1 MSGQYAAMK
10 NDADHSDLQAQYRVG
25 VDVGGT
31 FTDVVLVEEI
41 TGKILTAK
49 VPTVPADPS
58 QGCIAGID
66 KALSAFGIQPRQL
79 SFAVH
84 GTTVATN
91 TIIQGCGAE
100 AGLLTTEGFRD
111 VLEIAYQTR
120 PDLYD
125 LDYAKPRPLVPRR
138 RCFGIP
144 GRVWPD
150 GSIRVPLDEG
160 SVREAGRRL
169 AAENVE
175 AIAVAFLHA
184 YGNPAHEVRVRE
196 ILAEVCPD
204 IPVVLSSDISSE
216 FREYPRTSTAVV
228 NAVLL
233 PRVGPYIEQLER
245 RLADR
250 EIEPKL
256 HIMTSSGGIASAE
269 HAKRFPVHL
278 IESGP
283 AGGVIGAIFVA
294 RASGFE
300 DIVSLDMGGTT
311 AKACLVTG
319 GAPRIADQFE
329 VGSQSVS
336 SIMSPRGQGYP
347 VLTPVIDLVEIGAGG
362 GSIAELDPGGA
373 LAVGPRSAG
382 ADPGPACYSQ
392 GGEEPTVTDANLV
405 LGRINADFF
414 LGGETRLDIELARQA
429 VGKVARPLGMEIVEA
444 ARAII
449 DIANAKMTGALH
461 FISVEQGIDPREFVL
476 VPSGGAG
483 PLHVAEIARALGIRK
498 VLVPPTPGLNSALG
512 MLATD
517 LKNET
522 VQTYMRRASVS
533 ESDDIEN
540 RFRALSDTAREMLR
554 NEGVPEE
561 RIRISRQMDMCYFGQ
576 TFRLRIPV
584 RDAFDEAAKAH
595 AMDAFHAEH
604 KAAYGFD
611 SPGEELQW
619 VNLRVLGVGRIDRPR
634 PRRLA
639 ATGGT
644 HRIAPKGRRSVNL
657 GGSDSM
663 VMVDLFDRTLLRAGD
678 RIEGPAVIEQMDST
692 VFLPP
697 GATVECDAQ
706 GCLIMSLAEPDCRGA

>member
-1 MSGQYAAMK
+1 MHQELSQSAKEAV
-10 NDADHSDLQAQYRVG
+10 YRIG

-31 FTDVVLVEEI
+31 FTDVVLVEEG
-41 TGKILTAK
+41 TGQILTAK

-58 QGCIAGID
+58 RGCIAGID
-66 KALSAFGIQPRQL
+66 KALAAFGIQPGQL
-79 SFAVH
+79 SFVVH

-91 TIIQGCGAE
+91 TIIQGCGAA
-100 AGLLTTEGFRD
+100 AGLLATEGFRD

-120 PDLYD
+120 PDLYH

-138 RCFGIP
+138 HCLGIP
-144 GRVWPD
+144 GRIWPD
-150 GSIRVPLDEG
+150 GSIQVPLDEER
-160 SVREAGRRL
+160 VREAGRTL
-169 AAENVE
+169 AAEGVE
-175 AIAVAFLHA
+175 AIAVAYLHA
-184 YGNPAHEVRVRE
+184 YGNPLHEQRTRE
-196 ILAEVCPD
+196 ILAEACPGL
-204 IPVVLSSDISSE
+204 PVVLSSEVSSE

-233 PRVGPYIEQLER
+233 PRVGPYIDQLEQ

-250 EIEPKL
+250 GIEPQL
-256 HIMTSSGGIASAE
+256 HIMTSSGGIASAA

-294 RASGFE
+294 QASGF
-300 DIVSLDMGGTT
+300 DNIVSLDMGGTT
-311 AKACLVTG
+311 AKACLVSG
-319 GAPRIADQFE
+319 GKPRIADQFE

-392 GGEEPTVTDANLV
+392 GGTEPTVTDANLV
-405 LGRINADFF
+405 LGRINPDFF
-414 LGGETRLDIELARQA
+414 LGGETKLDVELAREA
-429 VGKVARPLGMEIVEA
+429 VAKVAGPLGMEIVEA

-483 PLHVAEIARALGIRK
+483 PLHVADIAKALGIRT
-498 VLVPPTPGLNSALG
+498 VVIPPTPGLNSALG
-512 MLATD
+512 MLVTD

-522 VQTYMRRASVS
+522 VQTYMRRASAS
-533 ESDDIEN
+533 EAADVEN
-540 RFRALSDTAREMLR
+540 RFRALSDSAREMLR
-554 NEGVPEE
+554 NEGVAES
-561 RIRISRQMDMCYFGQ
+561 RISISRQMDMCYFGQ
-576 TFRLRIPV
+576 TFRLRIEV
-584 RDAFDEAAKAH
+584 RDPFGEEASADAIS
-595 AMDAFHAEH
+595 AFHAEH
-604 KAAYGFD
+604 KAAYGFN
-611 SPGEELQW
+611 SPEEELQW
-619 VNLRVLGVGRIDRPR
+619 VNLRVLGVGRIDRPE
-634 PRRLA
+634 PRRLDHVR
-639 ATGGT
+639 GE
-644 HRIAPKGRRSVNL
+644 HRVGPKGQREANL
-657 GGSDSM
+657 GGSDAM
-663 VMVDLFDRTLLRAGD
+663 AMVDLFDRTQMLAGH
-678 RIEGPAVIEQMDST
+678 RIDGPAIIEQMDST
-692 VFLPP
+692 IFLPT

-706 GCLIMSLAEPDCRGA
+706 ACLIMSLADAAG

>member
-1 MSGQYAAMK
+1 MNDPK
-10 NDADHSDLQAQYRVG
+10 NRFRVG

-31 FTDVVLVEEI
+31 FTDVVLVEE
-41 TGKILTAK
+41 GSGAILTTK
-49 VPTVPADPS
+49 VPTVPVDPS

-66 KALSAFGIQPRQL
+66 KALAAFAIAPGQL

-125 LDYAKPRPLVPRR
+125 LDYAKPPPLVPRS
-138 RCFGIP
+138 RCLGIP
-144 GRVWPD
+144 ERVWAD
-150 GSIRVPLDEG
+150 GSIRVPLDEDA
-160 SVREAGRRL
+160 VRRAGRRL
-169 AAENVE
+169 SAEGVE
-175 AIAVAFLHA
+175 AIAVAYLHA
-184 YGNPAHEVRVRE
+184 YGNPAHELRTRE
-196 ILAEVCPD
+196 ILAETCPGM
-204 IPVVLSSDISSE
+204 PVVLSSEVSSE

-233 PRVGPYIEQLER
+233 PRVGPYVEQLER

-250 EIEPKL
+250 EIEPQL
-256 HIMTSSGGIASAE
+256 HIMTSSGGIATAT

-283 AGGVIGAIFVA
+283 AGGVIGAMFVA
-294 RASGFE
+294 QASGFD
-300 DIVSLDMGGTT
+300 DIISLDMGGTT
-311 AKACLVTG
+311 AKACLISG
-319 GAPRIADQFE
+319 GMPRIADQFE
-329 VGSQSVS
+329 VGSQAVS

-392 GGEEPTVTDANLV
+392 GGIEPTVTDANLV

-414 LGGETRLDIELARQA
+414 LGGETRLDVGLARA
-429 VGKVARPLGMEIVEA
+429 AIRTLAEPLGMEIVEA
-444 ARAII
+444 ARAVI

-461 FISVEQGIDPREFVL
+461 FISVEQGIDPRRFVL

-483 PLHVAEIARALGIRK
+483 PLHVAEIAGALQIRT
-498 VLVPPTPGLNSALG
+498 VLIPPTPGLNSALG
-512 MLATD
+512 MLASD

-533 ESDDIEN
+533 EAADIEG
-540 RFRALSDTAREMLR
+540 RFRTLSGAAREMLR
-554 NEGVPEE
+554 GEGVPNT
-561 RIRISRQMDMCYFGQ
+561 RISISRQMDMCYAGQ
-576 TFRLRIPV
+576 AFRLRIPV
-584 RDAFDEAAKAH
+584 GDPFHEVAKAD
-595 AMDAFHAEH
+595 ALAAFHAEH
-604 KAAYGFD
+604 EAAYGFN
-611 SPGEELQW
+611 SPGEEIQL
-619 VNLRVLGVGRIDRPR
+619 VNLRVLGVGRIDRPK
-634 PRRLA
+634 PRRLEA
-639 ATGGT
+639 A
-644 HRIAPKGRRSVNL
+644 PVGRRVARKGQRLVNL
-657 GGSDSM
+657 GGSNAM
-663 VMVDLFDRTLLRAGD
+663 ERVDLFDRTQLLTGD

-697 GATVECDAQ
+697 GAAIACDAQ
-706 GCLIMSLAEPDCRGA
+706 GCLVMSLPEPGESGGRFE

>member
-1 MSGQYAAMK
+1 M
-10 NDADHSDLQAQYRVG
+10 
-25 VDVGGT
+25 
-31 FTDVVLVEEI
+31 
-41 TGKILTAK
+41 
-49 VPTVPADPS
+49 
-58 QGCIAGID
+58 
-66 KALSAFGIQPRQL
+66 
-79 SFAVH
+79 
-84 GTTVATN
+84 
-91 TIIQGCGAE
+91 
-100 AGLLTTEGFRD
+100 
-111 VLEIAYQTR
+111 
-120 PDLYD
+120 
-125 LDYAKPRPLVPRR
+125 
-138 RCFGIP
+138 
-144 GRVWPD
+144 
-150 GSIRVPLDEG
+150 
-160 SVREAGRRL
+160 
-169 AAENVE
+169 
-175 AIAVAFLHA
+175 
-184 YGNPAHEVRVRE
+184 
-196 ILAEVCPD
+196 
-204 IPVVLSSDISSE
+204 
-216 FREYPRTSTAVV
+216 
-228 NAVLL
+228 
-233 PRVGPYIEQLER
+233 
-245 RLADR
+245 
-250 EIEPKL
+250 
-256 HIMTSSGGIASAE
+256 
-269 HAKRFPVHL
+269 
-278 IESGP
+278 
-283 AGGVIGAIFVA
+283 
-294 RASGFE
+294 
-300 DIVSLDMGGTT
+300 
-311 AKACLVTG
+311 
-319 GAPRIADQFE
+319 
-329 VGSQSVS
+329 
-336 SIMSPRGQGYP
+336 
-347 VLTPVIDLVEIGAGG
+347 LTPVIDLVEIGAGG